1 MNIIVCKSHYEVHLA
16 ANHTLN
22 RISLRVLMQQQFK

>member
-1 MNIIVCKSHYEVHLA
+1 MNIIVCKSHYEVHLS

-22 RISLRVLMQQQFK
+22 GISLKSSNATTD

>member
-1 MNIIVCKSHYEVHLA
+1 MNIIVCKSHYEVHLS

-22 RISLRVLMQQQFK
+22 GISLKEF